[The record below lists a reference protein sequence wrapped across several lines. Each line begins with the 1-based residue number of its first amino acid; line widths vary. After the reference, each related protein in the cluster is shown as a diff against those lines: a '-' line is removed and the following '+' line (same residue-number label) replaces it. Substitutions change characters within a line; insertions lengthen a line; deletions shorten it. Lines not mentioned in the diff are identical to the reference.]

1 MFAKRSAI
9 QNKFQL
15 AVRTVNAQRYK
26 IRAAIGPELANFLQ
40 ESANEVCAAP
50 KGKFM
55 TIARH
60 WTPSSQDLM
69 QLRDVALGLLPA
81 DLVVKNS
88 RLFCMHT
95 GEIRDVNIALKRGF
109 IAAVAPAEHHFSAE
123 KVVDGQNKYLLPTF
137 IDTHI
142 HIEYSLVSPGEFAR
156 CVVPHGTGCVLADP
170 NCVGNVLGGKGMA
183 WAGETNTPLKILQQ
197 VSHRIPRAPALE
209 LGGAEVTA
217 AEQFDMLEKTN
228 AVSVGESV
236 PFGFDE
242 RAADFQSLALGLG
255 KRITGHSA
263 RVSHEALWAYAATGV
278 SDDHNAFE
286 VDEILD
292 RLRLGQMITVMSGSM
307 NDNVAPTFADIEV
320 IENSFSQFSFCADD
334 KHVGDLDREGH
345 IDHHIRK
352 AILEGIPILEA
363 YRMATLYAARFYRF
377 DHVLGSISPSKRA
390 DFVLINDLENV
401 EIASVWLDGR
411 PVYDADISSSVAF
424 HNSDPIPDWLYGTFN
439 LSESLSKETFRVEA
453 SASEGEVAVVAAME
467 MYDGYFKRAFE
478 AELPVVDGNVL
489 CDPLNDVAKISV
501 IDRHHGSDTSAT
513 GFVRGFGLERG
524 ALAASTN
531 CENQNLV
538 VIGACEEDMLIAAR
552 ALQECGGG
560 YVCVDDGEVSALLPL
575 PLAGIMSDQPWEQ
588 VVKGVDR
595 VNLAA
600 RAMGSKIPA
609 PFMILAFVG
618 LAGVPDYGLTER
630 GLIDSL
636 TQSFIPVVQ
645 CCRCPTH
652 VHNHSVTL

>member
-1 MFAKRSAI
+1 MRFKT
-9 QNKFQL
+9 KFQL
-15 AVRTVNAQRYK
+15 AVSTVNAQPYK
-26 IRAAIGPELANFLQ
+26 IRAAIGPELAHFLR
-40 ESANEVCAAP
+40 ESANEVYAAP
-50 KGKFM
+50 KGEFM
-55 TIARH
+55 TIAQH

-95 GEIRDVNIALKRGF
+95 GEIRHVNIALKRGF

-307 NDNVAPTFADIEV
+307 N
-320 IENSFSQFSFCADD
+320 
-334 KHVGDLDREGH
+334 
-345 IDHHIRK
+345 
-352 AILEGIPILEA
+352 
-363 YRMATLYAARFYRF
+363 
-377 DHVLGSISPSKRA
+377 HVLGSISPSKRA

-538 VIGACEEDMLIAAR
+538 VIGACEEDMLIAAQ
-552 ALQECGGG
+552 ALQKCGGG

-595 VNLAA
+595 VNFAA
-600 RAMGSKIPA
+600 QAIGSKISA